1 MNLDVPGLQQ
11 LLRQRL
17 CEAVRIETRPD
28 GRLMVNT
35 PFRFPDGDTF
45 PIYLSKAE
53 SGALQLSDCGHTLMQ
68 ISYEHEVDSFLDG
81 RRGLL
86 LEQIVTESGLRWD
99 AGVFSLEVPPTELS
113 EAILRFGQA
122 MTRVFDLTLLSR
134 SNIGSTFYN
143 DLADLICRLLDEDK
157 VQRDFQ
163 PDVPNAPSYAVDYR
177 IEGRDGVPLFLYGV
191 PNRDKARLTA
201 IMLAHF
207 HRHRLPFESL
217 LVFKD
222 QAEIPGA
229 DLARLSDLAGES
241 ISSLQAEEDLRRKL
255 ARRTD
260 GLLAAP
266 TMSPTK

>member
-45 PIYLSKAE
+45 PICLSKAE
-53 SGALQLSDCGHTLMQ
+53 AGGLQLSDCGHTLMQ
-68 ISYEHEVDSFLDG
+68 ISYEHDVDSFLDG
-81 RRGLL
+81 TRGML
-86 LEQIVTESGLRWD
+86 LEQILAESGLGWEGG
-99 AGVFSLEVPPTELS
+99 AFVLEAPPMELP
-113 EAILRFGQA
+113 EAIFRLGQA

-134 SNIGSTFYN
+134 SNIGSTFYD

-222 QAEIPGA
+222 QAEIPRA
-229 DLARLSDLAGES
+229 DLARLSGLAGES

-255 ARRTD
+255 ARRTA

>member
-1 MNLDVPGLQQ
+1 MCFGVLEQIL
-11 LLRQRL
+11 
-17 CEAVRIETRPD
+17 
-28 GRLMVNT
+28 
-35 PFRFPDGDTF
+35 
-45 PIYLSKAE
+45 AE
-53 SGALQLSDCGHTLMQ
+53 SGLGWEGGAF
-68 ISYEHEVDSFLDG
+68 V
-81 RRGLL
+81 
-86 LEQIVTESGLRWD
+86 LE
-99 AGVFSLEVPPTELS
+99 APPMELP
-113 EAILRFGQA
+113 EAIFRFGQA